1 MLTKLNKHISTN
13 WIAYSLL
20 SLAVIMRLIFMLT
33 QGLSHDELSA
43 WNRTHY
49 DRFAELVEYG
59 IKPDMHP
66 AFMQLFLWYWVR
78 IFGDSEFIFRLP
90 ALLFSIV
97 GMLIIYRTGTK
108 FYSKQA
114 GILALASLA
123 TLVFP
128 ILHSTL
134 SRPYAAGFFFLSL
147 LIFAL
152 HAYREAEKK
161 STIRAYLLLI
171 LVGLVGSM
179 YSHYYA
185 FLCAAWISFISLFY
199 IPKKK
204 LLYFIITGGI
214 ALALFVPHLSIT
226 AVHLNK
232 GGLGWLGKPNS
243 FWLIAFFEEFFNHS
257 RILFFAVFGLLSVLY
272 FTNKRPVDKK
282 AFYPLLVFFGMYF
295 IGHAISILYT
305 PILREPGQLFTI
317 AYLFLGIGYLL
328 KEYELTTFNKGVL
341 LAVLLLGA
349 HSLTLGKL
357 TQPVHFEPFREVV
370 GLIDQYDKKI
380 DRKDVLRLTNVTET
394 AYLDYYGRKTDVSMN
409 FDMTM
414 IEEVEEIYELG
425 NRIDTSLV
433 SHVMLARVNRQQNP
447 IQYEIIRSRFPTIV
461 KHADFFNA
469 NFSVWKKGDFSLRT
483 FRSGISKQ
491 NRAALFDT
499 WQSGTSNNEF
509 FGNLKINVGE
519 LRVENTYLLV
529 KAQGSIDS
537 TISTLPF
544 VTVLERNGE
553 MVLKDGNPLMYQAW
567 DQCKLPRKKD
577 EFYTA
582 FELPQEARD
591 SDEVHIYFWNPTKGF
606 IELTNLEI
614 YVVDPNY

>member
-1 MLTKLNKHISTN
+1 
-13 WIAYSLL
+13 
-20 SLAVIMRLIFMLT
+20 V
-33 QGLSHDELSA
+33 
-43 WNRTHY
+43 
-49 DRFAELVEYG
+49 
-59 IKPDMHP
+59 
-66 AFMQLFLWYWVR
+66 LFR
-78 IFGDSEFIFRLP
+78 S
-90 ALLFSIV
+90 
-97 GMLIIYRTGTK
+97 
-108 FYSKQA
+108 
-114 GILALASLA
+114 
-123 TLVFP
+123 
-128 ILHSTL
+128 
-134 SRPYAAGFFFLSL
+134 
-147 LIFAL
+147 
-152 HAYREAEKK
+152 
-161 STIRAYLLLI
+161 
-171 LVGLVGSM
+171 
-179 YSHYYA
+179 
-185 FLCAAWISFISLFY
+185 
-199 IPKKK
+199 
-204 LLYFIITGGI
+204 
-214 ALALFVPHLSIT
+214 
-226 AVHLNK
+226 
-232 GGLGWLGKPNS
+232 
-243 FWLIAFFEEFFNHS
+243 
-257 RILFFAVFGLLSVLY
+257 
-272 FTNKRPVDKK
+272 
-282 AFYPLLVFFGMYF
+282 
-295 IGHAISILYT
+295 
-305 PILREPGQLFTI
+305 
-317 AYLFLGIGYLL
+317 
-328 KEYELTTFNKGVL
+328 
-341 LAVLLLGA
+341 
-349 HSLTLGKL
+349 
-357 TQPVHFEPFREVV
+357 V

-394 AYLDYYGRKTDVSMN
+394 AYLDYYGRKTGVSMN

-469 NFSVWKKGDFSLRT
+469 NFSVWKKGDFSSRT
-483 FRSGISKQ
+483 FRSAISKQ

-567 DQCKLPRKKD
+567 DQCKLPLKKG

-591 SDEVHIYFWNPTKGF
+591 SDEVHIYFWNPTKSF